1 MTKSLYGNVNRS
13 LSDETQLA
21 EIVSDE
27 FLDERLIVCY
37 NPLLEKRRQSQRED
51 LLVVKKC

>member
-1 MTKSLYGNVNRS
+1 VNRS